1 MKKKNWISN
10 WKSSPMLLIGL
21 AFLFVI
27 LLGSLLLFFPFTHK
41 SNSFSI
47 EYIDALFT
55 SISATCV
62 TGLVSIKEG
71 VADTFNIFGYVIIAI
86 LIQIGGFGAA
96 MVGVSI
102 FIIFARKLSF
112 QQQNLI
118 KESWNISNYKG
129 LKRIFLLIVL
139 TTFVFELI
147 GATLLFLDFYF
158 LHNEIGGGDNFAL
171 VGYSVFTSIS
181 AFNNAGFD
189 LFGTTSLISFQND
202 IWLNLIIAFL
212 IIFGG
217 LGYLVIFNILS
228 KKFNFKRFRFDAKV
242 AVFMTFILIV
252 FGTLIIYGTENLI
265 TPNTS
270 FTSGNKSVNFLGAFF
285 LSVSTRTAGFTTYDL
300 SCARNSTLLIMMVLM
315 FIGACPGGTGG
326 GIKTTTVFVTFIH
339 FISMVSKKPVH
350 AFERSVSKKV
360 INRALTLMF
369 VSMLL
374 IILSVFL
381 ISTFEGNMN
390 FIKDG
395 VIHKEYVE
403 DSSLYGLVDYLF
415 EVFSA
420 FATVGLSTGY
430 TPYFTNGSKIVLMF
444 LMFLGRL
451 GPLSISQ
458 IVKSKEIPWNYVE
471 EDVSIG

>member
-10 WKSSPMLLIGL
+10 LKSSPMLLIGL

-217 LGYLVIFNILS
+217 LGYLVIFKYS
-228 KKFNFKRFRFDAKV
+228 
-242 AVFMTFILIV
+242 
-252 FGTLIIYGTENLI
+252 
-265 TPNTS
+265 
-270 FTSGNKSVNFLGAFF
+270 
-285 LSVSTRTAGFTTYDL
+285 
-300 SCARNSTLLIMMVLM
+300 
-315 FIGACPGGTGG
+315 
-326 GIKTTTVFVTFIH
+326 
-339 FISMVSKKPVH
+339 
-350 AFERSVSKKV
+350 
-360 INRALTLMF
+360 
-369 VSMLL
+369 
-374 IILSVFL
+374 
-381 ISTFEGNMN
+381 
-390 FIKDG
+390 
-395 VIHKEYVE
+395 
-403 DSSLYGLVDYLF
+403 
-415 EVFSA
+415 
-420 FATVGLSTGY
+420 
-430 TPYFTNGSKIVLMF
+430 
-444 LMFLGRL
+444 
-451 GPLSISQ
+451 
-458 IVKSKEIPWNYVE
+458 
-471 EDVSIG
+471 

>member
-1 MKKKNWISN
+1 
-10 WKSSPMLLIGL
+10 MLLIGL

-158 LHNEIGGGDNFAL
+158 YIMKLEEEIILHSLDILFLLQL
-171 VGYSVFTSIS
+171 VHLIML
-181 AFNNAGFD
+181 D
-189 LFGTTSLISFQND
+189 LIYLVQLLLFRSKM
-202 IWLNLIIAFL
+202 
-212 IIFGG
+212 IFG
-217 LGYLVIFNILS
+217 
-228 KKFNFKRFRFDAKV
+228 
-242 AVFMTFILIV
+242 
-252 FGTLIIYGTENLI
+252 
-265 TPNTS
+265 
-270 FTSGNKSVNFLGAFF
+270 
-285 LSVSTRTAGFTTYDL
+285 
-300 SCARNSTLLIMMVLM
+300 
-315 FIGACPGGTGG
+315 
-326 GIKTTTVFVTFIH
+326 
-339 FISMVSKKPVH
+339 
-350 AFERSVSKKV
+350 
-360 INRALTLMF
+360 
-369 VSMLL
+369 
-374 IILSVFL
+374 
-381 ISTFEGNMN
+381 
-390 FIKDG
+390 
-395 VIHKEYVE
+395 
-403 DSSLYGLVDYLF
+403 
-415 EVFSA
+415 
-420 FATVGLSTGY
+420 
-430 TPYFTNGSKIVLMF
+430 
-444 LMFLGRL
+444 
-451 GPLSISQ
+451 
-458 IVKSKEIPWNYVE
+458 
-471 EDVSIG
+471 